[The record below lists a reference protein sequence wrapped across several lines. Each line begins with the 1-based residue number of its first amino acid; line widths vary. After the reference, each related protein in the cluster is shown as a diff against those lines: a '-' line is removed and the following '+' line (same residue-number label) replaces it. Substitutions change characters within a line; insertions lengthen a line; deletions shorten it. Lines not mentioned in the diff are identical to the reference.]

1 MADEKKR
8 GWESQE
14 DRDLAVRQVRQRARS
29 EPRPDR
35 DTDETRAQMERER
48 EMISSGAIEI
58 YASDENTG
66 ITQRIADDPDMSR
79 LFHKIERLKV
89 RVIDEFRASADK
101 LLASHGEGAHG
112 ERITD
117 IESHIDATRIDIA
130 TIKSSLG
137 IGKWVLGFVIAA
149 SLASVGIVISTVWGK
164 GESAG
169 EQTIRIQHLERD
181 LDSLRREI
189 EARHGRETLPMV
201 NQNSSQPSTPRG
213 TTP

>member
-1 MADEKKR
+1 MPKDDKP
-8 GWESQE
+8 GWKSQE
-14 DRDLAVRQVRQRARS
+14 DRDLAVRRYPRAPT
-29 EPRPDR
+29 PRPDR
-35 DTDETRAQMERER
+35 DTDETRAEMQRER
-48 EMISSGAIEI
+48 DAVSSGAIEI

-89 RVIDEFRASADK
+89 RVIDEFKSTADK
-101 LLASHGEGAHG
+101 LLETHGEGAHG
-112 ERITD
+112 ERITE
-117 IESHIDATRIDIA
+117 IEKMIDPMRVDIA

-149 SLASVGIVISTVWGK
+149 SLASIGIVVSTVWGR
-164 GESAG
+164 GENAG

-189 EARHGRETLPMV
+189 EARHGRADAPMV
-201 NQNSSQPSTPRG
+201 NQNSSQSTPKG
-213 TTP
+213 NTP